1 MASTTLLTV
10 GQYLATHL
18 SDEYPPEYVH
28 GELVYRSMP
37 KWLHARL
44 ESLLSERLNQAGLL
58 CATEL
63 HIRVADDVIRIVD
76 VAAYRR
82 APDEDVPRT
91 PALVL
96 VEIVSP
102 SDPLPEV
109 MRKLDEYAAWGA
121 PQIWLVTPSIGKFH
135 IYRSGGLT
143 EVDRFE
149 LPEFNFRISA
159 AELFAAATAR

>member
-1 MASTTLLTV
+1 MATTTLPTV
-10 GQYLATHL
+10 EQYLATHL
-18 SDEYPPEYVH
+18 SDEHPPEYVR

-44 ESLLSERLNQAGLL
+44 QSLLSERLNQAGLL

-76 VAAYRR
+76 LAAYRR
-82 APDEDVPRT
+82 APDDEVPRT

-109 MRKLDEYAAWGA
+109 MRKLDEYAAWGVT
-121 PQIWLVTPSIGKFH
+121 QIWLVTPSINKFH

-159 AELFAAATAR
+159 TELFGAASAR